1 MLIVFPIPDKLVSIL
16 IGRTEVMASSKF
28 DYSYITEPDAIL
40 KCSICLGIDKDQP
53 MQHGGSGCGKL
64 FCKKCIKK
72 YGKKKP
78 CPMCRGE
85 RPRYF
90 EDVRSKFKLSCK

>member
-1 MLIVFPIPDKLVSIL
+1 MTT
-16 IGRTEVMASSKF
+16 RETEIMASSKF
-28 DYSYITEPDAIL
+28 DYRFITEPDDSL
-40 KCSICLGIDKDQP
+40 KCSICIEVAKGQP
-53 MQHGGSGCGKL
+53 MQHGASGCGKL

-72 YGKKKP
+72 YGKKP
-78 CPMCRGE
+78 CPICRGE